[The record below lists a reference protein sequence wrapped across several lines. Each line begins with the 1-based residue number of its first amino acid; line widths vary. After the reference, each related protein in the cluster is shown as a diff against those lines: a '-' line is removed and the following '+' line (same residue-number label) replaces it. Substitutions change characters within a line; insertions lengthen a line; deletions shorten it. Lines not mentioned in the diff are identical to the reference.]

1 MGQDMDLHLGNLV
14 APEGSRKTRHRVARG
29 LGSGW
34 GKTAGRGGK
43 GQTARAGKGRPRNF
57 EGGQTPLARRLPKWG
72 FKSPNR
78 TVFEVVNVGILDSHF
93 EAGAVVDYQSL
104 VEKGL
109 VRKNNGALKVLG
121 EGNLSKKLTVKAHKF
136 SKSAVQKIN
145 SAGGH
150 VEELKAQEAPKQ
162 DKA

>member
-1 MGQDMDLHLGNLV
+1 MAQEMDLHLGNLV
-14 APEGSRKTRHRVARG
+14 AQEGSRKSRHRVARG

-78 TVFEVVNVGILDSHF
+78 TVYEVVNVGTLDSHF
-93 EAGAVVDYQSL
+93 ENGTTVDYQKL

-109 VRKNNGALKVLG
+109 VRKAEGALKVLG
-121 EGNLSKKLTVKAHKF
+121 EGNLTKKLVVKAHKF
-136 SKSAVQKIN
+136 SKSAIQKIN
-145 SAGGH
+145 SAGGQ
-150 VEELKAQEAPKQ
+150 VEEIRTAEAPQQ
-162 DKA
+162 DKT

>member
-1 MGQDMDLHLGNLV
+1 MGQEMDLHLGNLV
-14 APEGSRKTRHRVARG
+14 AQEGSRKARHRVARG

-78 TVFEVVNVGILDSHF
+78 TVYEVVNVGTLDSHF
-93 EAGAVVDYQSL
+93 DSGATVDYHSL
-104 VEKGL
+104 LEKGL
-109 VRKNNGALKVLG
+109 VRKSEGALKVLG
-121 EGNLSKKLTVKAHKF
+121 EGNLTKKLVVKANKF
-136 SKSAVQKIN
+136 SKSAIQKIN
-145 SAGGH
+145 SAGGK
-150 VEELKAQEAPKQ
+150 VEEIRTAEAPEQ
-162 DKA
+162 DKT

>member
-1 MGQDMDLHLGNLV
+1 MSQEMDLHLGNLV
-14 APEGSRKTRHRVARG
+14 AKEGARTTRHRVARG

-43 GQTARAGKGRPRNF
+43 GQTARSGKGRPRNF

-72 FKSPNR
+72 FNSPNR
-78 TVFEVVNVGILDSHF
+78 VVFEVVNVGTLDSHF
-93 EAGAVVDYQSL
+93 ESGATVDHAKL

-109 VRKNNGALKVLG
+109 VRKEDSALKILG
-121 EGNLSKKLTVKAHKF
+121 EGNLTKKLVVKAHKF

-145 SAGGH
+145 SAGGQ
-150 VEELKAQEAPKQ
+150 VEEIKAPKTAEQ

>member
-1 MGQDMDLHLGNLV
+1 MAQEMDLHLGNLV
-14 APEGSRKTRHRVARG
+14 AKEGARKTPHRVGRG

-72 FKSPNR
+72 FKSPNKS
-78 TVFEVVNVGILDSHF
+78 VFEVVNVGILETHF
-93 EAGAVVDYQSL
+93 EVGATVDAQALYD
-104 VEKGL
+104 KGL
-109 VRKNNGALKVLG
+109 LRKVESALKILG
-121 EGNLSKKLTVKAHKF
+121 EGNLTKKLVVKAHKF
-136 SKSAVQKIN
+136 SKSAIQKIN
-145 SAGGH
+145 SAGGQA
-150 VEELKAQEAPKQ
+150 EEIKTASPQAE

>member
-1 MGQDMDLHLGNLV
+1 MGQEMDLHLGNLV
-14 APEGSRKTRHRVARG
+14 ANEGSRKTRHRVARG

-78 TVFEVVNVGILDSHF
+78 TVYEVVNVGTLDSHF
-93 EAGAVVDYQSL
+93 EAGATVDYEKL

-109 VRKNNGALKVLG
+109 VRKSEGALKVLG
-121 EGNLSKKLTVKAHKF
+121 EGNLTKKLMVKAHKF
-136 SKSAVQKIN
+136 SKSAIQKIN
-145 SAGGH
+145 SAGGQ
-150 VEELKAQEAPKQ
+150 VEEIRTAEAPQQ

>member
-1 MGQDMDLHLGNLV
+1 MGQEIDLNLGNLV
-14 APEGSRKTRHRVARG
+14 ANEGARKPRHRVARG

-78 TVFEVVNVGILDSHF
+78 MVYEVVNVGTLESHF
-93 EAGAVVDYQSL
+93 DAGATVDYEKL

-109 VRKNNGALKVLG
+109 VRKSNGALKVLG
-121 EGNLSKKLTVKAHKF
+121 EGNLSKKLVVKAHKF
-136 SKSAVQKIN
+136 SKSAIQKIN
-145 SAGGH
+145 SAGGQ
-150 VEELKAQEAPKQ
+150 VEELRTPEAPQQ